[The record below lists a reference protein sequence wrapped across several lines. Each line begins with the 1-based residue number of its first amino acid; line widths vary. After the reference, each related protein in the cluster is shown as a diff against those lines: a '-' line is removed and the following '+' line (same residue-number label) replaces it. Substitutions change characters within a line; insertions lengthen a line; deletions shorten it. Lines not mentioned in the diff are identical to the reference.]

1 MTESM
6 VHMGHNTKEHI
17 DPVHICGRQSLFKQ
31 TLALLI
37 FLRLSPTNFTSF
49 IFEYFVSNF

>member
-17 DPVHICGRQSLFKQ
+17 DPVDICGRQSLFKQ
-31 TLALLI
+31 TLSLLI